1 MHIGVVSLKEKL
13 CSFKWNQPLVGEK
26 RVFPLKASS
35 QTAHKASVCFQILFI
50 LLETKYVNLK

>member
-13 CSFKWNQPLVGEK
+13 RSFKWNQPLVGEK
-26 RVFPLKASS
+26 RVLPLKANS

-50 LLETKYVNLK
+50 LLEIKYVNLK

>member
-13 CSFKWNQPLVGEK
+13 RSFKWNQPLVGEK
-26 RVFPLKASS
+26 RVLPLKASP

-50 LLETKYVNLK
+50 LLETKYVNFK

>member
-13 CSFKWNQPLVGEK
+13 RSFKWNQPLVGEK
-26 RVFPLKASS
+26 RVLPLKASS
-35 QTAHKASVCFQILFI
+35 QTDHKASVRFQILFI